1 MARRSLYVFT
11 AEMALK
17 IVAQGFVLNR
27 GAYLR
32 DVWNW
37 LDFTVVVSGWVASVL
52 ARELSGDSNDLSAI
66 SALRAIRVLRPL
78 RTINRVPGMKVLVR
92 SLLGAIPAMASVLLL
107 CGFIFLVFGIIGVQ
121 LFAGAL
127 HDRCHDELVVGLSV
141 HARACLREQPAADD
155 CTAAV
160 ELGLPQTGE
169 HSVLGNTRVFG
180 ARVRWLSDGSGVPPP
195 ALLLALSADNA
206 TWSSHALLP
215 TVTAA
220 DGCAAAAGTQYT
232 AADIG
237 GGNGVLARWA
247 RVTVNATCG
256 AGSASLDIQGVDIV
270 TAGHAPADGTDVC
283 CDPARGCTGRAC
295 PAGHGET
302 VFWVPALYDPSWQPQ
317 QGGYVALLYDPTTS
331 GKVNQ
336 RHVINNP
343 QAVLMLLRKQI
354 NARRLA
360 VLKARAPAIDRGG
373 RGDDELAA

>member
-237 GGNGVLARWA
+237 GGDGVLARWA

-295 PAGHGET
+295 PAGQRCLWHVSNPNG
-302 VFWVPALYDPSWQPQ
+302 
-317 QGGYVALLYDPTTS
+317 
-331 GKVNQ
+331 VNSFD
-336 RHVINNP
+336 
-343 QAVLMLLRKQI
+343 
-354 NARRLA
+354 NAGSAHRMR
-360 VLKARAPAIDRGG
+360 DRG
-373 RGDDELAA
+373 AAAPSPVADAASGTRS

>member
-206 TWSSHALLP
+206 TWSSH
-215 TVTAA
+215 
-220 DGCAAAAGTQYT
+220 
-232 AADIG
+232 
-237 GGNGVLARWA
+237 
-247 RVTVNATCG
+247 
-256 AGSASLDIQGVDIV
+256 
-270 TAGHAPADGTDVC
+270 
-283 CDPARGCTGRAC
+283 
-295 PAGHGET
+295 
-302 VFWVPALYDPSWQPQ
+302 
-317 QGGYVALLYDPTTS
+317 VALLYDPTTS

>member
-180 ARVRWLSDGSGVPPP
+180 AR
-195 ALLLALSADNA
+195 
-206 TWSSHALLP
+206 
-215 TVTAA
+215 
-220 DGCAAAAGTQYT
+220 
-232 AADIG
+232 
-237 GGNGVLARWA
+237 AR
-247 RVTVNATCG
+247 
-256 AGSASLDIQGVDIV
+256 
-270 TAGHAPADGTDVC
+270 
-283 CDPARGCTGRAC
+283 C
-295 PAGHGET
+295 PS
-302 VFWVPALYDPSWQPQ
+302 FSIKRD
-317 QGGYVALLYDPTTS
+317 
-331 GKVNQ
+331 
-336 RHVINNP
+336 
-343 QAVLMLLRKQI
+343 
-354 NARRLA
+354 
-360 VLKARAPAIDRGG
+360 
-373 RGDDELAA
+373 

>member
-155 CTAAV
+155 ELATAA
-160 ELGLPQTGE
+160 
-169 HSVLGNTRVFG
+169 
-180 ARVRWLSDGSGVPPP
+180 RWLRRFALRPDDVGQGKPTSRDQQPSSGTD
-195 ALLLALSADNA
+195 A
-206 TWSSHALLP
+206 SSEANQ
-215 TVTAA
+215 
-220 DGCAAAAGTQYT
+220 CAKARSPQSSCPR
-232 AADIG
+232 DRP
-237 GGNGVLARWA
+237 RWA
-247 RVTVNATCG
+247 RRRR
-256 AGSASLDIQGVDIV
+256 
-270 TAGHAPADGTDVC
+270 
-283 CDPARGCTGRAC
+283 ARGIA
-295 PAGHGET
+295 
-302 VFWVPALYDPSWQPQ
+302 
-317 QGGYVALLYDPTTS
+317 
-331 GKVNQ
+331 
-336 RHVINNP
+336 
-343 QAVLMLLRKQI
+343 
-354 NARRLA
+354 
-360 VLKARAPAIDRGG
+360 
-373 RGDDELAA
+373 